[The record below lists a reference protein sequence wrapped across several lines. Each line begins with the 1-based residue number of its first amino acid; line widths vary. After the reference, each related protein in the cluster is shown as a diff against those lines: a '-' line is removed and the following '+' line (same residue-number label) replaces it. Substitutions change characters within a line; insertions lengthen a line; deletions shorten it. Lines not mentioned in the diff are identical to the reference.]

1 MIAVLVI
8 THEHIGAAYSA
19 LVKHFFNDVPP
30 HIALIGVMPDQDLDN
45 VRQSVE
51 NALAAFPENS
61 GVLALTD
68 IFGATPFNAARRF
81 VSPDFSL
88 LAGLNAP
95 MMVKAVQY
103 SAEANNLHDFAAA
116 VRDAGIRG
124 IVFSETEQ
132 GDRPC

>member
-8 THEHIGAAYSA
+8 THERIGAAYSA
-19 LVKHFFNDVPP
+19 LVEHFFNEIPP
-30 HIALIGVMPDQDLDN
+30 HIALIGVMPDQDLES
-45 VRQSVE
+45 VRQSVAD
-51 NALAAFPENS
+51 ALAAFPENS

-81 VSPDFSL
+81 VSPDFVL

-95 MMVKAVQY
+95 MMVKAAQY
-103 SAEANNLHDFAAA
+103 AARAENVDDFAAA
-116 VRDAGIRG
+116 VRDAGVQGMI
-124 IVFSETEQ
+124 FAETEQ